1 VKQLR
6 IEPYHPLLGRLQP
19 PGDKSISH
27 RALLLA
33 AIADG
38 DSLITNFLPSRDCLA
53 TLSCVRDLGVHITAH
68 DHATLTVHSRGL
80 RGLRAS
86 TEPLNCVRSGTTMR
100 LLSGLLS
107 GQAFSTILTGEE
119 QLLHR
124 PMERVANPLR
134 RLGASIETRDGHAP
148 LFIHAGEL
156 QGGDVSLSAPSAQ
169 VKSALLLAGLY
180 ASSPVSVHQSAPTR
194 DHTERML
201 SWMGAN
207 ITIDADRVTVNPT
220 NSLSPLSIGIPGDI
234 SAAAFSIV
242 GGAIVPGSEVTL
254 TGVGINPTRT
264 GIIDVLQ
271 EMGAQIDISHEHMEG
286 NEPVGQIRVSASAFR
301 GVRIGGETVVRMI
314 DELPLLAVAA
324 TQAEGRTEVC
334 DAAELR
340 VKETDRITTVVAE
353 LRKLGAR
360 IEERP
365 DGFVVDGPTA
375 LTGGT
380 VDSHG
385 DHRLAMALAIAGL
398 VAEKEVVV
406 HNISCIADSFPDF
419 IPQMKSIG
427 ASYD

>member
-1 VKQLR
+1 MR
-6 IEPYHPLLGRLQP
+6 IEPHHPLQGRLQP

-38 DSLITNFLPSRDCLA
+38 DSVITNFLPSRDCLA
-53 TLSCVRDLGVHITAH
+53 TLACVRDLGVHITVH
-68 DHATLTVHSRGL
+68 DHATLTVHGRGL
-80 RGLRAS
+80 HGLRSS
-86 TEPLNCVRSGTTMR
+86 TGPLDCVRSGTTMR
-100 LLSGLLS
+100 LLAGLLS

-119 QLLHR
+119 QLLRR
-124 PMERVANPLR
+124 PMERVAGPLR
-134 RLGASIETRDGHAP
+134 RLGAKIETSDGHAP
-148 LFIHAGEL
+148 LSIHAGEL
-156 QGGDVSLSAPSAQ
+156 QGGNLPLSVPSAQ

-201 SWMGAN
+201 AWMGAD
-207 ITIDADRVTVNPT
+207 ITIDVDRATVNPT
-220 NSLSPLSIGIPGDI
+220 NCLSPLSIGIPGDI
-234 SAAAFSIV
+234 SAAAFPIV
-242 GGAIVPGSEVTL
+242 GAAIVPGSEVIL
-254 TGVGINPTRT
+254 TGVGINATRT
-264 GIIDVLQ
+264 GIVDVLQ

-286 NEPVGQIRVSASAFR
+286 NEPVGQIRVSASALR

-340 VKETDRITTVVAE
+340 VKETDRIATVVAE

-360 IEERP
+360 IEEKP
-365 DGFVVDGPTA
+365 DGLVVEGPTA

-406 HNISCIADSFPDF
+406 HNISCIGDSFPDF
-419 IPQMKSIG
+419 ISQMKSIG